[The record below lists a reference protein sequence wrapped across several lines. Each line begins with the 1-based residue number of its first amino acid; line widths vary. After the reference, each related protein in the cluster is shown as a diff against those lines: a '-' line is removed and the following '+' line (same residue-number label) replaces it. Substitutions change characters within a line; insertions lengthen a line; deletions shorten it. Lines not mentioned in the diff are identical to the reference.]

1 MKRQAKSYSIVDHE
15 LLHGGYLGR
24 LAPQAL
30 ALYLFLVVVGDWEGK
45 SFYSAPSIGRI
56 LRMDLLE
63 ICQGKEELLK
73 EQLIDYKKP
82 YWRVLTLTYAQG
94 RSGKNTIKT
103 CINPL
108 VSQVLKKSEVVN
120 NA

>member
-1 MKRQAKSYSIVDHE
+1 MKRQAKSYSIVDHK

-24 LAPQAL
+24 LTHQAL
-30 ALYLFLVVVGDWEGK
+30 VLYLFLVVVGDWEGK
-45 SFYSAPSIGRI
+45 SFYSTSSIGRI
-56 LRMDLLE
+56 LRMGLLE

-73 EQLIDYKKP
+73 AQLIDYKKP
-82 YWRVLTLTYAQG
+82 YWRVLTLTYAQ
-94 RSGKNTIKT
+94 RPGKNAIMT

-108 VSQVLKKSEVVN
+108 LRQVLKKSEVVN